1 MKINKKLFTELLKS
15 TVKEGETITKP
26 APVKTPGT
34 TPTPGKKP
42 NPLMPPKEAPKT
54 VPKGKL
60 KEENIFDKVS
70 QRYEKL
76 KEVANSSSSIVSLLE
91 QIVSEA
97 SIEQLKQQF
106 VDTEKIPQDVFD
118 EIVKATNEKG
128 AYATWM
134 VKRVEDKTIKA
145 EDIYKYEDYLKFFDR
160 FKREFPSPDINT
172 YKDERSIREFEQKA
186 IELRERGIEQ
196 TGGDVSNASNLVPPK
211 GIQELNGVGIKFIGT
226 VDGYQCFLIPNSA
239 KGNSKAWE
247 TYRKYLA
254 NCSGRE
260 QGAKIE
266 ICTMASQSHFD
277 RYLTDYGGDYYV
289 FFNLGDPKSP
299 YQFHYESNQ
308 FMDKNDN
315 ALI

>member
-26 APVKTPGT
+26 TPVKPGT

-42 NPLMPPKEAPKT
+42 NPLMPPKEAPDTK
-54 VPKGKL
+54 PKGKL

-76 KEVANSSSSIVSLLE
+76 KESADPSTSLFSLFE

-106 VDTEKIPQDVFD
+106 VDTEKISPEVFD
-118 EIVKATNEKG
+118 AIVKATNGKG

-134 VKRVEDKTIKA
+134 IKRVEDETIKD
-145 EDIYKYEDYLKFFDR
+145 EDIYKYEDYLKFFDK
-160 FKREFPSPDINT
+160 FKREFPSPDINA
-172 YKDERSIREFEQKA
+172 YKDERSIRDFEQKA
-186 IELRERGIEQ
+186 IQLRERGIEQ
-196 TGGDVSNASNLVPPK
+196 TGGDVNNASNLVPPK
-211 GIQELNGVGIKFIGT
+211 GIQELNEVGIKFIGT

-239 KGNSKAWE
+239 KGNTKAWE

-254 NCSGRE
+254 NCSGRD

-266 ICTMASQSHFD
+266 ICTMASQGHFD
-277 RYLTDYGGDYYV
+277 RYLTEYGGDYYV

-308 FMDKNDN
+308 FMDKNDH